1 MKIYPNPVPNERFYI
16 AFNASYEAKSAR
28 IDIYDLS
35 GSLVKTITRD
45 HVEMGVNSYEIE
57 GLNLKSGQY
66 ILHVMNDRGESLGKE
81 PFLVKD

>member
-1 MKIYPNPVPNERFYI
+1 
-16 AFNASYEAKSAR
+16 
-28 IDIYDLS
+28 LS
-35 GSLVKTITRD
+35 GSLVKTISRD
-45 HVEMGVNSYEIE
+45 HIEMGVNSYEIE